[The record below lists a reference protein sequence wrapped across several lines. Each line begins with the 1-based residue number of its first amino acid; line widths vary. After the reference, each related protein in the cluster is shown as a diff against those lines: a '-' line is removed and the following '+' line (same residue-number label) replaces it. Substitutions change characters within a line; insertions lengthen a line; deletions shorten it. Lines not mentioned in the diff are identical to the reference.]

1 MGYALIDD
9 HGYRYGVGIVL
20 VNNQGQILLA
30 NRKGMV
36 DAWQF
41 PQGGIDHGES
51 PERAMFRELEEE
63 LGLTPDTVKILSVT
77 QDWLSY
83 DLPENYRRYYSSPLC
98 IGQKQKWFLLQLVE
112 ADHMI
117 ALDQT
122 LTPEF
127 DYWRWAD
134 LIEPMRYV
142 VFFKG
147 QVYEQVLSL
156 FQPIIENIK
165 NHSNQ

>member
-1 MGYALIDD
+1 MRYGLIDD

-20 VNNQGQILLA
+20 VNNKGQVLLA

-41 PQGGIDHGES
+41 PQGGIDEGEAV
-51 PERAMFRELEEE
+51 EAAMFRELEEE
-63 LGLTPDTVKILSVT
+63 LGLTPDTVEILSVT

-83 DLPENYRRYYSSPLC
+83 ELPENYRRYYSSPLC
-98 IGQKQKWFLLQLVE
+98 VGQKQKWFLLKLLE

-127 DYWRWAD
+127 DCWRWAE
-134 LIEPMRYV
+134 LVEPMRYV

-147 QVYEQVLSL
+147 RIYEQVLSL
-156 FQPIIENIK
+156 FTPIINDIA
-165 NHSNQ
+165 NHPSR